1 VSEARPLR
9 AAGDALVEQVAFH
22 EALLEALA
30 SIATLTEEAEILER
44 TRSEAARLFSA
55 REARLLDAADS
66 PAAPEIRE
74 GTLVVPL
81 VALGRR
87 AGAVVLERP
96 AGFTPADLAKVRVL
110 ADFAARGVEHARL
123 LEEAQEREAERARL
137 AEQLITAEQDERRR
151 LSIFLHDGP
160 LSQMSGIALLHDAAL
175 AAIAEGRHDD
185 AAKVIR
191 TSLERERATIRELRD
206 LTFAIEPLVLRDHGF
221 AAAVEA
227 LGDQV
232 ARAEQIAVLVDA
244 RAGERLG
251 EKAQVALYQVV
262 REALAL
268 AVRRKPSAIELRVRE
283 LEDGSYEAEL
293 RDDGMGERRRAAVEA
308 IEERVRIVNGRLFVD
323 NLEEGGTRFSVLLP
337 AYVAAASDPQAQ
349 A

>member
-30 SIATLTEEAEILER
+30 SIAPLTVEAEILER

-55 REARLLDAADS
+55 REARLVNAVDS
-66 PAAPEIRE
+66 PAAPEIRD
-74 GTLVVPL
+74 GRLVVPL
-81 VALGRR
+81 LARGRP
-87 AGAVVLERP
+87 AGAVILERP
-96 AGFTPADLAKVRVL
+96 VGFTSADIAKVRVL
-110 ADFAARGVEHARL
+110 AGFAARGIEHARL

-175 AAIAEGRHDD
+175 AAIGDGRYED

-232 ARAEQIAVLVDA
+232 ARAAQIAVFVDA

-251 EKAQVALYQVV
+251 EKAQVALYQII

-268 AVRRKPSAIELRVRE
+268 AVRRKPSVIELRVRE
-283 LEDGSYEAEL
+283 LEEGGFEAEL
-293 RDDGMGERRRAAVEA
+293 RDDGMGERRRGAVEA
-308 IEERVRIVNGRLFVD
+308 IEERVRIVNGRLSVD
-323 NLEEGGTRFSVLLP
+323 NLAEGGTTFSFVLP
-337 AYVAAASDPQAQ
+337 AYVAAASDE
-349 A
+349 